1 MSHPDCRYFN
11 NERDQAGIELMQAP
25 GARRINK
32 PTVTVARATT
42 SMSSRSRWLLATL
55 VSFVLAIWGS
65 PALAQN
71 NPTRFEIGAG
81 FASLWQQSESGPFV
95 PSPGLWVSFG
105 TPLAHRLSLESQLA
119 WFPTSTAARFKDQG
133 GQALQFGV
141 GVRGIFFENRR
152 VAFSGLVL
160 PGLVRFS
167 NTVTDIGTLTDPAVI
182 GPATHLALGLGLGF
196 DVRLSDRISA
206 RIDALSTLYAYSG
219 TPDPQEPGFQI
230 SMPSA
235 VAQRWRMSAGVAYR
249 LGAIRPPAAAAARR
263 VEGTCNA
270 GLQFAAVVLP
280 SGAQQEIRREPG
292 LAGFVSC
299 RVAEHIFADGAV
311 TTFPRD
317 APANNEIGGS
327 MLHAFGGV
335 KAGTQRGR
343 IGFFGRA
350 AVGIV
355 RHSNVVT
362 SFDPG
367 VNPPVLSAGPLNT
380 MAWQFGGVIEVYL
393 APRWLLRIDA
403 IDMIIPEYVSQGVY
417 AGLDNGT
424 VVPGTHAIVL
434 NFGVG
439 WRF

>member
-1 MSHPDCRYFN
+1 M
-11 NERDQAGIELMQAP
+11 
-25 GARRINK
+25 NK
-32 PTVTVARATT
+32 PTVRVAGQNA
-42 SMSSRSRWLLATL
+42 SMSSQFRWVLASLLC
-55 VSFVLAIWGS
+55 FVLTVWGR
-65 PALAQN
+65 PALAQD

-81 FASLWQQSESGPFV
+81 FASLWQKSESGPFA

-105 TPLAHRLSLESQLA
+105 APLARHVSLETQLA
-119 WFPTSTAARFKDQG
+119 WFPTSAVVDFKEQG

-167 NTVTDIGTLTDPAVI
+167 NTGLTFDTS
-182 GPATHLALGLGLGF
+182 GPATHLALSLGLGL
-196 DVRLSDRISA
+196 DIRLSDRISA
-206 RIDALSTLYAYSG
+206 RIDGLSTLFTYSG
-219 TPDPQEPGFQI
+219 TSVAFG
-230 SMPSA
+230 SNATLTLASA
-235 VAQRWRMSAGVAYR
+235 VAQRWRMNVGVAYK
-249 LGAIRPPAAAAARR
+249 LGAIRPPAADRR
-263 VEGTCNA
+263 VADTCNA
-270 GLQFAAVVLP
+270 GLQFAGVVLP
-280 SGAQQEIRREPG
+280 NSADLLENRREPG

-299 RVAEHIFADGAV
+299 RVAEHIFADGLV

-335 KAGTQRGR
+335 KAGVQRDR
-343 IGFFGRA
+343 VGFFGRA
-350 AVGIV
+350 AIGIV

-362 SFDPG
+362 SVDPR
-367 VNPPVLSAGPLNT
+367 VNPPVLSTGPLNT
-380 MAWQFGGVIEVYL
+380 AAWQFGGVIEVYL

-403 IDMIIPEYVSQGVY
+403 VDMIIPSHISPLLY
-417 AGLDNGT
+417 AGENND
-424 VVPGTHAIVL
+424 VVTPGTHAIVL